1 VINRHTHILT
11 FFPGSSLSQPWQ
23 KIIERKFSYL
33 PFAKFDHVTEAEEAA
48 HHLRKRGRQIVILGA
63 FDNNDGYRELI
74 PHLRQNHDIILV
86 SGSLFKERQQTD
98 FSRHGLHASIVD
110 TVNFFDDIP
119 PVFER
124 VAHRNHTSGES
135 KG

>member
-1 VINRHTHILT
+1 MINRHTHILT
-11 FFPGSSLSQPWQ
+11 FFPRSDLTEPWQ

-33 PFAKFDHVTEAEEAA
+33 PFAKFDHVTEAEDAA
-48 HHLRKRGRQIVILGA
+48 HRLRKRGRQIVILGA

-86 SGSLFKERQQTD
+86 SGSLYKERQYTD
-98 FSRHGLHASIVD
+98 FERRGLHPSIVD

-124 VAHRNHTSGES
+124 VAHRNHGSGET